1 MPHDAIM
8 CRAAQSPPERMTSGL
23 DDMAAWLGEQPPAA
37 LGDIIVLYRQII
49 DRTEAFAAEA
59 TRRFE
64 RSGGYKAD
72 GALGIVPWLRDKA
85 KLTGVSAAEHVE
97 VARQLDQLPRTD
109 EALQR
114 GEIGYQHAV
123 AMARTAEHVGTAA
136 VRKAEATL
144 LKAAESMDPGQFVGV
159 AKDFEH
165 RVDAEAAL
173 TESNRAHA
181 RRYLTIGEPINGLA
195 RIDGQLIPEAAA
207 TIRSAMERFMKPSGD
222 DDRTPG
228 QRAHDAL
235 VEVCR
240 RSGALRP
247 DGRQTE
253 GSSPRP

>member
-1 MPHDAIM
+1 M
-8 CRAAQSPPERMTSGL
+8 CRST
-23 DDMAAWLGEQPPAA
+23 QPPLERIKAA
-37 LGDIIVLYRQII
+37 LDEMPGWLASRPSGAMGEVVIDARQVI
-49 DRTEAFAAEA
+49 DRMEAVSAEA

-173 TESNRAHA
+173 TESNRANA